1 MASFPL
7 VCNYEGDYGMKLLVV
22 DTGDTMD
29 AVADQAKR
37 ALVGVVVRRP
47 RTGAV
52 LRVSRHGEH
61 SPLPRDLKVGDA
73 NFVQM
78 EAIDIYQADS

>member
-1 MASFPL
+1 MAAFPL

-47 RTGAV
+47 RAGAV
-52 LRVSRHGEH
+52 LRVSRHGER
-61 SPLPRDLKVGDA
+61 SPLPGDLKVGDA
-73 NFVQM
+73 NFVRM
-78 EAIDIYQADS
+78 EAVDIYQVDS